1 MHYPCNTIFERGL
14 LNTFEVVLHSGYLC
28 IKVPATF
35 GVISIFDSQKNARNI
50 EQGFTPGHKNVHFV
64 REEYEQYQ
72 QPACP
77 NNAEAPTE
85 FNKAIEADGEFKK
98 VALPSRVHDKTVCLG
113 IEMSLEE

>member
-1 MHYPCNTIFERGL
+1 MHYPCNKIFERGL
-14 LNTFEVVLHSGYLC
+14 LNTFEV
-28 IKVPATF
+28 AE
-35 GVISIFDSQKNARNI
+35 SIFDSQKNARNI
-50 EQGFTPGHKNVHFV
+50 EQGFAPGHKNVHFV

-85 FNKAIEADGEFKK
+85 FNKAIEGDGEFKK
-98 VALPSRVHDKTVCLG
+98 VALPSRVRDKTVCLG